1 MLINASDDEDRYG
14 DTENKISQGE
24 INYFGENNHP
34 KSTLNEPNTHSDYWA
49 KWSLFLK
56 KIDDIREGTHTDRY
70 LDI

>member
-24 INYFGENNHP
+24 INYFWEKNHP

-49 KWSLFLK
+49 KWSLF
-56 KIDDIREGTHTDRY
+56 
-70 LDI
+70 